1 MVDDKCFG
9 FINKLALFL
18 VPWHSVDSVVGC
30 FLRLVEYERAVSV
43 E

>member
-1 MVDDKCFG
+1 MRNDKCFG
-9 FINKLALFL
+9 FIKKLALGF